1 MASLR
6 EYDLI
11 VIGSGPAGEK
21 GAAQAAYFGRRVA
34 LVERAQHLGGAGI
47 NTGTVPSKTLRE
59 TALYYSGIRQ
69 RGLYGVDYT
78 LEDNLTVG
86 HFMHRERDVVASLRA
101 VVDRNVIAH
110 RIDLVRG
117 QASFEDAHTVRVSGG
132 TDDATRLTAPVIL
145 VATGSVPNRGRDLP
159 MDDPRFYD
167 SDSILAMSRLP
178 RRLAVIG
185 AGVIG
190 CEYACTFAALG
201 IEVYLID
208 GRAQLLDF
216 IDAETA
222 ERLRM
227 QMQLLGVRP
236 ALGDGVTAVAT
247 DADAVRLTLKR
258 GDILEVDAV
267 LVAAGRFGATAEL
280 GLERAGVRVE
290 DRGHIPV
297 NAHYQTAVPH
307 IYAAGDVI
315 GFPALAATSM
325 EQGRVAV
332 CHAFDFRYKTAVARI
347 YPLAIY
353 TIPEV
358 SMVGETEE
366 SCRERNLPYCVG
378 RAQYGGNAR
387 GQIMGDLTGQ
397 VKLVVDP
404 NTRALLGVHIVGEDA
419 AELVHVGLMVM
430 QAGGTIDAFVDAV
443 FNFPSLGEA
452 YKYAAY
458 DALGAISRRSA
469 R

>member
-1 MASLR
+1 MPNAR
-6 EYDLI
+6 ELDLI

-34 LVERAQHLGGAGI
+34 LVERAPHLGGAGI

-69 RGLYGVDYT
+69 RGLYGVDYV

-86 HFMHRERDVVASLRA
+86 HFMHRARDVVGSLRA
-101 VVDRNVIAH
+101 VVDRNMISH
-110 RIDLVRG
+110 SIDIVSGSAR
-117 QASFEDAHTVRVSGG
+117 FEDPHTVRVTGERG
-132 TDDATRLTAPVIL
+132 DIALLTAPVVL
-145 VATGSVPNRGRDLP
+145 VATGSVPNPGRDLP

-190 CEYACTFAALG
+190 CEYACIFAALG
-201 IEVYLID
+201 IEVHLVD
-208 GRAQLLDF
+208 GRARLLDF

-222 ERLRM
+222 DRLRM
-227 QMQLLGVRP
+227 QMQLLGVRL
-236 ALGDGVTAVAT
+236 ALGDAVTGVIPDPDTVP
-247 DADAVRLTLKR
+247 LQLKR
-258 GDILEVDAV
+258 GDVLEVDAV
-267 LVAAGRFGATAEL
+267 LVAAGRLGATAGL
-280 GLERAGVRVE
+280 GLERVGLTVG
-290 DRGHIPV
+290 DRGHVTV
-297 NAHYQTAVPH
+297 NDHYQTEVPH

-315 GFPALAATSM
+315 GFPALAATAM
-325 EQGRVAV
+325 EQARVAV
-332 CHAFDFRYKTAVARI
+332 CHAFDIRYKTAMARI
-347 YPLAIY
+347 YPLAVY

-366 SCRERNLPYCVG
+366 TCRERNRPYCVG
-378 RAQYGGNAR
+378 RAQYGLNAR

-397 VKLVVDP
+397 VKLIVDP
-404 NTRALLGVHIVGEDA
+404 DTRVLIGVHIVGEGA

-430 QAGGTIDAFVDAV
+430 QAGGTIDSFIDAV
-443 FNFPSLGEA
+443 FNYPSLGEA

-458 DALGAISRRSA
+458 DALGAIARRRTS
-469 R
+469 

>member
-1 MASLR
+1 MPNAR
-6 EYDLI
+6 ELDLI

-69 RGLYGVDYT
+69 RGLYGVDYA

-101 VVDRNVIAH
+101 VVDRNMISH
-110 RIDLVRG
+110 SIDLVWG
-117 QASFEDAHTVRVSGG
+117 NATFEDPHTVRVVGDTG
-132 TDDATRLTAPVIL
+132 EEVRLIAPVIL

-167 SDSILAMSRLP
+167 SDSILSMSRLP
-178 RRLAVIG
+178 HRLAVIG

-190 CEYACTFAALG
+190 CEYACIFAALG
-201 IEVYLID
+201 IEVHLID
-208 GRAQLLDF
+208 GRARLLNF

-222 ERLRM
+222 DRLRM
-227 QMQLLGVRP
+227 QMQLLGVRL
-236 ALGDGVTAVAT
+236 ALDDGVTGVT
-247 DADAVRLTLKR
+247 PDTDAVRLQLKR
-258 GDILEVDAV
+258 GEILEVDAV
-267 LVAAGRFGATAEL
+267 LVAAGRLGATAGL
-280 GLERAGVRVE
+280 GLERAGVTVG
-290 DRGHIPV
+290 DRGHVVV
-297 NAHYQTAVPH
+297 NDHYQTEVSH

-315 GFPALAATSM
+315 GFPGLAATSM
-325 EQGRVAV
+325 EQARVAV
-332 CHAFDFRYKTAVARI
+332 CHAFDIRYKTAVARI
-347 YPLAIY
+347 YPLAVY

-366 SCRERNLPYCVG
+366 TCRERNVPYCVG
-378 RAQYGGNAR
+378 RAQYGINAR

-397 VKLVVDP
+397 VKLIVNPD
-404 NTRALLGVHIVGEDA
+404 TRALIGVHIVGEGA

-430 QAGGTIDAFVDAV
+430 QAGGTINAFIDAV
-443 FNFPSLGEA
+443 FNYPSLGEA

-458 DALGAISRRSA
+458 DALGAIARRSSS
-469 R
+469 